1 MDKLDVIYGHFK
13 VNSWLKKLLS
23 SITFVENNIYCLIV
37 SLIVGSLF
45 TLIESFL
52 ADRKQRV
59 VLNGKCSK

>member
-52 ADRKQRV
+52 AGRKQRV